1 MFLSVLFFNKYT
13 LKYVHRVL
21 KARMLKWF
29 VIPFSSGPRF
39 VRRMRQRM
47 RWLDGITDLMNMS
60 LSKLRELVMD
70 REA

>member
-29 VIPFSSGPRF
+29 VIPFSSGPCF
-39 VRRMRQRM
+39 VRTLHHDPPS
-47 RWLDGITDLMNMS
+47 WVMS
-60 LSKLRELVMD
+60 ELV
-70 REA
+70 RSWVCQNRTWNN